1 MKKRAIISMV
11 LAMTM
16 LAGCAKTEKI
26 QETTE
31 ETTSETTVETT
42 EATPTPTATP
52 TPRPTATPTPTPAPT
67 SAPRPPQADDY
78 DPEIDY
84 YAKTMELVQ
93 SHEEEN
99 PGENRYFS
107 YCPYGS
113 RLSIYVIH
121 PDNTFSEYV
130 LSDGEFIV
138 RQEDELQSTTYED
151 YTLDAEAFMQI
162 PCVYHMDN
170 RAANAF
176 VQGAPED
183 GVYTGSILAMTDDMS
198 TVIIGCSHFIQFDG
212 DYAQSLEIG
221 DVVEIPEMEDATV
234 VDIDRD
240 LIFLDNDFLIRNR
253 CANTGDEDGWY
264 LAYYGNDMAVTVSS
278 GAYELPISSS
288 CTINETSPFDEE
300 NETLAGYQDA
310 IAASST
316 PLAAS

>member
-1 MKKRAIISMV
+1 MA
-11 LAMTM
+11 
-16 LAGCAKTEKI
+16 
-26 QETTE
+26 
-31 ETTSETTVETT
+31 
-42 EATPTPTATP
+42 
-52 TPRPTATPTPTPAPT
+52 
-67 SAPRPPQADDY
+67 
-78 DPEIDY
+78 
-84 YAKTMELVQ
+84 LVA
-93 SHEEEN
+93 SLEEEA

-107 YCPYGS
+107 YCRGW
-113 RLSIYVIH
+113 LSIYVIH

-234 VDIDRD
+234 IDIDRD
-240 LIFLDNDFLIRNR
+240 LIFLDNDLLIRNR

-264 LAYYGNDMAVTVSS
+264 LAYHGNDMAVTVSS

-316 PLAAS
+316 PLAASCTGEHLELVEDYSNNGYCISVTFSGVISSYEVRDGEIVSIDFDFIYGIC